1 MAKYHFQTLSF
12 FLTIGWGGTLLA
24 FSHKVKRKHKKCLQ
38 YLVKTLSL
46 TYFCHKIK
54 LIRGPSINRFTNW
67 IIFVALFYFGG
78 PFINIRVLY
87 KYLGRI
93 GLLGMIVNS
102 MKLTCKLE
110 IIDINCTMAKKQQ
123 KQLKIVKKWAK
134 CLQSRRHPS
143 RHCP

>member
-78 PFINIRVLY
+78 PFINILVLY

-93 GLLGMIVNS
+93 GLLGIIVNS
-102 MKLTCKLE
+102 MKLTCME
-110 IIDINCTMAKKQQ
+110 MIDNNCLKFPTQWKKTPKTAKDSQETGKVLTIQEAS
-123 KQLKIVKKWAK
+123 L
-134 CLQSRRHPS
+134 
-143 RHCP
+143 